1 MNLRGR
7 GDTVGA
13 WEEGRDRFDVD
24 ALLINE
30 VLNKTLKTEN
40 NRERLRQKQY

>member
-7 GDTVGA
+7 GDTVGV

-30 VLNKTLKTEN
+30 VLNKTLKT
-40 NRERLRQKQY
+40 